1 MRAPSSLGV
10 GGALP
15 PVGIAWAG
23 SLGGAV
29 LGEKG
34 AGSLRRG
41 PWRTAPGGWGQ
52 PSPLL
57 AREPQELPLVEV
69 CRAPAGFP
77 ASGAQSLLPVLCTH
91 SLLAP
96 CTGQMSPS
104 SAGLGPPVMPLV
116 PSGHVLSAS
125 TPVTLGRGS
134 SGQPTWGRVLLRSE
148 LRFLPVPSIL
158 ACVQGLWDLGW
169 GAGGI
174 WSCHLPPVVGGGRA
188 SQHFLPGL
196 WGPGGA
202 WQGVSESRGHLF
214 GS

>member
-1 MRAPSSLGV
+1 MGRVTGWCCAWGEGCRVSKA
-10 GGALP
+10 GALENSP
-15 PVGIAWAG
+15 RRVGAALAP
-23 SLGGAV
+23 LGQGTSGAA
-29 LGEKG
+29 LG
-34 AGSLRRG
+34 RG
-41 PWRTAPGGWGQ
+41 VQ
-52 PSPLL
+52 
-57 AREPQELPLVEV
+57 
-69 CRAPAGFP
+69 APAGFP
-77 ASGAQSLLPVLCTH
+77 ASGAQSLLPVLCAH
-91 SLLAP
+91 SLLTP
-96 CTGQMSPS
+96 CTRQMSPS

-158 ACVQGLWDLGW
+158 ACVLGLWDLGW
-169 GAGGI
+169 GAGGV
-174 WSCHLPPVVGGGRA
+174 WSCHLPPVIGGGRA